1 MVCHGTGR
9 AGWLAVILLDLG
21 TYGTVELMLLF
32 NIFVGSDHMGV
43 TWELSIIRC
52 RRGRILCEGS

>member
-32 NIFVGSDHMGV
+32 NIFVGNDHMGAV
-43 TWELSIIRC
+43 NYQVS
-52 RRGRILCEGS
+52 